1 MEIYSIIVGDVSAST
16 KTTDEADGKEH
27 FPHSGTLPV

>member
-16 KTTDEADGKEH
+16 KATNRADGKEH
-27 FPHSGTLPV
+27 FPHSATLPV